1 MSEERRPPSRFDT
14 EDTERPIRS
23 RFDTDR
29 RSRSPARRE
38 PESHRA
44 RSPVARGA
52 SDSPSAAA
60 AGIKN
65 KSAAALAAAARINAQ
80 IQAKKGIQHV
90 DVPPIRSAQTPPV
103 VKSPAS
109 GAGQAVSG
117 DMYQQDGDYIK
128 DIEIND
134 LRNRYTLTK
143 GAVQKR
149 IKDETGA
156 DVTTRGEYYPD
167 KNMATAA
174 SPPLYLRVT
183 STSKEGLDQATKM
196 IEDMMKEDL
205 PNLVDERRFRR
216 REPENFE
223 RDEFGRR
230 KWPEEKISVGLEP
243 ISGFNLRAQVV
254 GRGGDNVKYIQQETS
269 CKVQIKGR
277 GSGFMELQSGQE
289 SDEPMY
295 LHIAGPRP
303 EGVARAK
310 ELCEELLEK
319 VKADYQAYKDRPPPS
334 RNYGDRDGFGNGRS
348 SYSDRG
354 DRGDRQRSESYGY
367 GGGHSAYGGQGA
379 YGASN
384 DARSP
389 SVATPADQNAQ
400 AVDYNAQ
407 YAQWAAYYAQ
417 NPAEDPYAAYGGF
430 AAVMAQYQQAGAT
443 GPTAAAG
450 YGSYYGQ
457 AYGQAQSPAAPGASA
472 GAPPPPPPPSDNTG
486 YGAPPPPPPS
496 DNTGYGAPPPPPPP
510 PPTASPPGG
519 YSAVPP
525 PPAL

>member
-1 MSEERRPPSRFDT
+1 MSEERRP
-14 EDTERPIRS
+14 RS
-23 RFDTDR
+23 RFDTDAAERPARSRFDTER
-29 RSRSPARRE
+29 RSRSPSRRE
-38 PESHRA
+38 SEPQRA

-52 SDSPSAAA
+52 SDSPAAASIKQKAAA
-60 AGIKN
+60 A
-65 KSAAALAAAARINAQ
+65 AAAAAAKINAQ

-90 DVPPIRSAQTPPV
+90 DVPPIRATPPV
-103 VKSPAS
+103 VQSPSA
-109 GAGQAVSG
+109 GPGQAVSG
-117 DMYQQDGDYIK
+117 DIYQQDGDYIK

-149 IKDETGA
+149 IKDDTGA

-174 SPPLYLRVT
+174 NPPLYLRVT
-183 STSKEGLDQATKM
+183 STSKEGLDMATKM
-196 IEDMMKEDL
+196 IEEMMQQDL

-230 KWPEEKISVGLEP
+230 KWPEEKISVDLEP

-254 GRGGDNVKYIQQETS
+254 GRGGDNVKYIQQDTG

-277 GSGFMELQSGQE
+277 GSGFMEQQTGQE

-310 ELCEELLEK
+310 ELCNELLEK

-334 RNYGDRDGFGNGRS
+334 RNYGDRDGHSNGRPP
-348 SYSDRG
+348 YGERGDRG
-354 DRGDRQRSESYGY
+354 DRGDRDRSQSYGY
-367 GGGHSAYGGQGA
+367 GGGQGG
-379 YGASN
+379 YGAQGYGSSH
-384 DARSP
+384 D
-389 SVATPADQNAQ
+389 ATPSYAATGDQNTQ
-400 AVDYNAQ
+400 AVDQNAQ

-430 AAVMAQYQQAGAT
+430 AAMMAQYSQAGAAT
-443 GPTAAAG
+443 GATAGATAG
-450 YGSYYGQ
+450 YGQYYGQ
-457 AYGQAQSPAAPGASA
+457 AYGQTQSPAPGAGSVPPPPSDQSGYGA
-472 GAPPPPPPPSDNTG
+472 APPPPPPDSTG
-486 YGAPPPPPPS
+486 YGAPPPPPPA
-496 DNTGYGAPPPPPPP
+496 G
-510 PPTASPPGG
+510 SPSGG

-525 PPAL
+525 PPGL